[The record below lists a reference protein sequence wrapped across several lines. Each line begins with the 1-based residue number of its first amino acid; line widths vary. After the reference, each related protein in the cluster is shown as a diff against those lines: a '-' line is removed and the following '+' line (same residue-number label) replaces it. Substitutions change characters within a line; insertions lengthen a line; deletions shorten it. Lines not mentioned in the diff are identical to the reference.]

1 MSKIQEIKTESPS
14 NDTYGIIPENN
25 VERISGDTF
34 KKKRL
39 ATDFDLLKL
48 YLKEEITF
56 SELLILQLL
65 REYYTY
71 TS

>member
-1 MSKIQEIKTESPS
+1 MNKIQEIKTESPS
-14 NDTYGIIPENN
+14 NNTYGIIPENN

-56 SELLILQLL
+56 SELLIIQLL
-65 REYYTY
+65 REYYNY
-71 TS
+71 T